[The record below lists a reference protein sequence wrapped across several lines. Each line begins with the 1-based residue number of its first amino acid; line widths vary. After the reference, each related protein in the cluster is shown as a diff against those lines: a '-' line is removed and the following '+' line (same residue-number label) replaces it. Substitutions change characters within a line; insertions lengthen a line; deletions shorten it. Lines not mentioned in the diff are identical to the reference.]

1 MKRLAPL
8 LLLLLLLL
16 TAAPARA
23 ATLEDGW
30 QAIDHHDYAAAE
42 SIFGELAK
50 SDNAEAIYALGWM
63 RRSGI
68 GMAADPE
75 AAIPYF
81 ERAAKLGDSRAQTD
95 LGYAYDF
102 GIGVAVD
109 HDTAERWYSAGA
121 RSGNLLAMN
130 NLAYSWSVAGR
141 NLDQALDLATKVVAA
156 RKDDGPSLDTLG
168 WILYQLG
175 RYDEAVPKLCH
186 AAILDPGTPEIHI
199 HLGDAY
205 WRMGQAGPARGQ
217 WQQAL
222 AMADN
227 PSALSHTGLDYVN
240 AQDLPTWRAML
251 KLRLTEGVPGA
262 AAPPAPAQG
271 KPFDDQC
278 SVPTS

>member
-1 MKRLAPL
+1 MMRLAAL
-8 LLLLLLLL
+8 LLMVLLLA
-16 TAAPARA
+16 AAPARA
-23 ATLEDGW
+23 EGTLDEGW
-30 QAIDHHDYAAAE
+30 QAIDRHDYAAAE
-42 SIFGELAK
+42 TIFESLAK

-68 GMAADPE
+68 GMARDP
-75 AAIPYF
+75 AGAIPYF
-81 ERAAKLGDSRAQTD
+81 ERAARLGDSRAQTD

-102 GIGVAVD
+102 GIGVAID
-109 HDTAERWYSAGA
+109 HDTAERWYSEGA

-141 NLDQALDLATKVVAA
+141 NLEQALDLARKVVAV
-156 RKDDGPSLDTLG
+156 RSEDGPSLDTLG

-175 RYDEAVPKLCH
+175 RYDEAVPKLCR
-186 AAILDPGTPEIHI
+186 ASVLDPGTPEIHI

-205 WRMGQAGPARGQ
+205 WRMGLTAAARAQ

-222 AMADN
+222 GMADG
-227 PSALSHTGLDYVN
+227 PGQLSHTGLDYLN
-240 AQDLPTWRAML
+240 AQDLPSWRAML
-251 KLRLTEGVPGA
+251 QQRLAEGVPGVPSP
-262 AAPPAPAQG
+262 AAPE

>member
-8 LLLLLLLL
+8 LLLLLLA
-16 TAAPARA
+16 AAPAPA
-23 ATLEDGW
+23 ATLEEGW
-30 QAIDHHDYAAAE
+30 QAIDRHDYATAE
-42 SIFGELAK
+42 AIFDELAK
-50 SDNAEAIYALGWM
+50 TDSAEAIYALGWM

-68 GMAADPE
+68 GMARDPE

-81 ERAAKLGDSRAQTD
+81 ARAARLGDSRAQTD

-102 GIGVAVD
+102 GIGVPID
-109 HDTAERWYSAGA
+109 HDTAERWYAAGA
-121 RSGNLLAMN
+121 KSGNLLAMN

-141 NLDQALDLATKVVAA
+141 NLEQALDLASKVVAV
-156 RKDDGPSLDTLG
+156 RGDDGPSLDTLG

-175 RYDEAVPKLCH
+175 RYGEAVPKLCK
-186 AAILDPGTPEIHI
+186 ATILDPGTPEIRI

-205 WRMGQAGPARGQ
+205 WRMGLTGAARGQ

-222 AMADN
+222 GMADH
-227 PSALSHTGLDYVN
+227 PAELSHTGSDYVN

-251 KLRLTEGVPGA
+251 KLRLSEGVPGA
-262 AAPPAPAQG
+262 PAPPAPDT
-271 KPFDDQC
+271 PFDDQC